1 MTCNQESLTFLEES
15 LSRLSHLS
23 KIKTSFMF
31 YKHSFRQLLSSILR
45 HKKCKSK
52 AFKRFS
58 GHSALLKEG
67 EWKLSILVDGG
78 GPKISS
84 LMACSTATAG
94 SLQAAAFPVE
104 YLASGLAGLAGM
116 DAASKGSI
124 SILNGLDALEA
135 TVATAMAKRTMLEM
149 LAAGGGSLADDD
161 GVRNLSFTMS
171 YLFVFLI
178 SPLLAS
184 K

>member
-1 MTCNQESLTFLEES
+1 
-15 LSRLSHLS
+15 
-23 KIKTSFMF
+23 MF
-31 YKHSFRQLLSSILR
+31 YRHSFRQVLNSILR

-67 EWKLSILVDGG
+67 ERKSFLVDGG
-78 GPKISS
+78 PTISR
-84 LMACSTATAG
+84 LLACSTATAG

-104 YLASGLAGLAGM
+104 YLSSGLAGLAGM
-116 DAASKGSI
+116 DGAGKGSI
-124 SILNGLDALEA
+124 SIRNGLDALEA
-135 TVATAMAKRTMLEM
+135 TVATSMAKRTMLEM

-161 GVRNLSFTMS
+161 GVRNLSLTTCLS
-171 YLFVFLI
+171 VFLI